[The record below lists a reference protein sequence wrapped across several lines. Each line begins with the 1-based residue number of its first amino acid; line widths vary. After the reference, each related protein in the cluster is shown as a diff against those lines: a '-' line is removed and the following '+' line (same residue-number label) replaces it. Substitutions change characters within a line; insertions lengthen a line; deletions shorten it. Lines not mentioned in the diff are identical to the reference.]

1 MSKQD
6 ERVKIEKVED
16 EIVELRYFEQ
26 SKGNGYY
33 SWKMPLN
40 EANDLARW
48 WENEG
53 VQIMKRQLPIVER
66 KFGSILISMFKQSS
80 VEMRTT
86 DQYGRTMFRGYSL
99 PRKVVEYLI
108 VWLQD
113 GQHSQKS
120 SKGMEA
126 KACSTRCL

>member
-6 ERVKIEKVED
+6 ERAKIEKVED
-16 EIVELRYFEQ
+16 DIVELRYFDQ
-26 SKGNGYY
+26 SKANSYY
-33 SWKMPLN
+33 SWKMPIN

-53 VQIMKRQLPIVER
+53 VQIKKRQLPIVDR
-66 KFGSILISMFKQSS
+66 KFSSILISMFTQST
-80 VEMRTT
+80 VEMRTI

-99 PRKVVEYLI
+99 PRKVVEHLL

-126 KACSTRCL
+126 KVCSKRCS